1 MDDLNEGVSL
11 QKAAQVRL
19 YNLGQ
24 IKSLSTFINDPTR
37 LDIMRERYELQSS
50 LGRRDE
56 IERLDD
62 EERMEQEKDKLATK
76 LPDAVKMFANN
87 KTGKLAFT

>member
-1 MDDLNEGVSL
+1 MEIYSHLKIQGTLMDDLNEGVSL

-19 YNLGQ
+19 DNLGQ
-24 IKSLSTFINDPTR
+24 IKSRSTVINDPTGLER
-37 LDIMRERYELQSS
+37 MRARYELQSS

-62 EERMEQEKDKLATK
+62 EERMEQYKAK
-76 LPDAVKMFANN
+76 PCN
-87 KTGKLAFT
+87 